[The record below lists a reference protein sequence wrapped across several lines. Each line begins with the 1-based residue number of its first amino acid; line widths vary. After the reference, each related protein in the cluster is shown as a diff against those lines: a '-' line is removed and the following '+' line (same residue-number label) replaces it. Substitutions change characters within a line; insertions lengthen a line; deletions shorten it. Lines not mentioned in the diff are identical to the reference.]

1 MPTHIV
7 RVHRSLTGFAQKGKG
22 MMQHIQDI
30 GNRIING
37 GAISFDEAY
46 ALISLEK
53 KSDYDALV
61 DSAHKVFLHYCGNG
75 CDLCSLVNAKS
86 GLCAEDCAFCAQS
99 IHFNTQAREYAL
111 CTIDD
116 IVARA
121 QEAEKMGAQ
130 RFCIVT
136 SGGHLST
143 EDFKKIRA
151 AFCAIKEKTHLGLD
165 GSLGILQDD
174 EIEALK
180 EVGVNRINH
189 NLETSERFF
198 PSICLTHTFRDR
210 YTMVE
215 RLKRHGMEV
224 CSGGIIGLGE
234 ERIDRIS
241 LAFSLKALHVD
252 CVPINIL
259 NPRPGTP
266 LEKAE
271 KLSVQEII
279 TTIAVFRLILPRAV
293 IKIAGGREVNLGNAQ
308 KEALQAGANGIII
321 GGYLVTQGSPF
332 IDDLA
337 LIHSAGLVV
346 KQ

>member
-1 MPTHIV
+1 
-7 RVHRSLTGFAQKGKG
+7 
-22 MMQHIQDI
+22 MQQYIQDI
-30 GNRIING
+30 GRRIING
-37 GAISFDEAY
+37 GAISFDEAHTLISIEERKDY
-46 ALISLEK
+46 EALIEG
-53 KSDYDALV
+53 
-61 DSAHKVFLHYCGNG
+61 AHKVFVHFCGNS

-99 IHFNTQAREYAL
+99 IHFNTQAQEYAL

-121 QEAEKMGAQ
+121 REAAKMGAH

-136 SGGHLST
+136 SGGHLSAD
-143 EDFKKIRA
+143 DFKKVLA
-151 AFCAIKEKTHLGLD
+151 AFQAIKEKTQLGLD
-165 GSLGILQDD
+165 GSLGILEDD

-180 EVGVNRINH
+180 AVGVTRINH

-198 PSICLTHTFRDR
+198 PSICSTHTFRDR
-210 YTMVE
+210 YTMAE

-234 ERIDRIS
+234 ERIDRVS

-259 NPRPGTP
+259 NPRAGTP
-266 LEKAE
+266 LEKEE

-293 IKIAGGREVNLGNAQ
+293 IKIAGGREVNLGTAQ
-308 KEALQAGANGIII
+308 REALQAGANGIII
-321 GGYLVTQGSPF
+321 GGYLTTQGNPF
-332 IDDLA
+332 KDDLA
-337 LIHSAGLVV
+337 LIHSAGLAL
-346 KQ
+346 KK